1 MVTLTKTDDGN
12 LRIELAPSFNRDDVD
27 PKATIGD
34 YLEWHLCNG
43 WEWVAPEDIGALT
56 SGDII
61 TDDIE
66 RDDQGNV
73 LRVGRVY
80 WDESYQVRDSVEE
93 LLDRGFVIWRGVE

>member
-12 LRIELAPSFNRDDVD
+12 LRIALAPGVTREDFDPNASISDVL
-27 PKATIGD
+27 AS
-34 YLEWHLCNG
+34 YLENG

-93 LLDRGFVIWRGVE
+93 LLDRGYVIWRGVE

>member
-1 MVTLTKTDDGN
+1 MTREDFDPNASISDV
-12 LRIELAPSFNRDDVD
+12 LAS
-27 PKATIGD
+27 
-34 YLEWHLCNG
+34 YLENG